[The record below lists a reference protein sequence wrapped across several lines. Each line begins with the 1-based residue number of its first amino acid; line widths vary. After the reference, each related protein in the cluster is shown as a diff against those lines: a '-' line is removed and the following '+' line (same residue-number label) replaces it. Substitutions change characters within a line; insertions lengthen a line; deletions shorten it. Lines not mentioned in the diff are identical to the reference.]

1 MAADTVPHM
10 VRALGFVGVC
20 VVLSGLLVNTYLAV
34 VARNVS
40 PAEYS
45 DFGAFWS
52 IALLVGF
59 GAFLPV
65 EQELARLG
73 PRALRPAAVVAL
85 AMAVAVGALAVFVSP
100 SVVVLCFL
108 SAGQFLVR
116 GWLIGSGKLAWHG
129 GLLVIDTALRVA
141 FALLAGWLGATTSEQ
156 FEWTLVA
163 AVAVA
168 HLPVLAGIW
177 WQGDSEVPVRD
188 IARAVSPLL
197 VGSIC
202 AQLLLNGVPVL
213 VTAIAAPDERAR
225 AGAFL
230 AAFLLARVPL
240 FVAVPLQTALL
251 PVIGGKP
258 ARTVLT
264 RLASV
269 LALTAAAGVAVA
281 FTFGPWLVRLVF
293 GHLYR
298 VSSVDLA
305 LIALGVVAHLGL
317 IVTTQALVAGA
328 LHSRV
333 AWSWLAGVTT
343 AAVTFAVIPDLLLR
357 AEIAFLAG
365 SLAGWLA
372 GVRLLLITPR
382 QESELCSTTS
392 SSP

>member
-1 MAADTVPHM
+1 M

-20 VVLSGLLVNTYLAV
+20 IVLSGLLVNAYLAI

-73 PRALRPAAVVAL
+73 PRALRSAAVVA
-85 AMAVAVGALAVFVSP
+85 ACMAVVECALAVFVSP
-100 SVVVLCFL
+100 AVVVLCFL
-108 SAGQFLVR
+108 SAAQFLVR
-116 GWLIGSGKLAWHG
+116 GALIGSGKLAWHG
-129 GLLVIDTALRVA
+129 GLLVADTTLRVV
-141 FALLAGWLGATTSEQ
+141 FALLAGWLGATTSAQ

-168 HLPVLAGIW
+168 HLPVLAAIW
-177 WQGDSEVPVRD
+177 WQGEGEVPVREF
-188 IARAVSPLL
+188 ARAISPLL
-197 VGSIC
+197 VGSLC
-202 AQLLLNGVPVL
+202 AQLLLNGIPVL
-213 VTAIAAPDERAR
+213 VTAIATPGERAQ
-225 AGAFL
+225 AGVFL

-251 PVIGGKP
+251 PVLAGKRK
-258 ARTVLT
+258 RTVVT
-264 RLASV
+264 RLAAV
-269 LALTAAAGVAVA
+269 LAAAAIAGVAVA
-281 FTFGPWLVRLVF
+281 VTIGPWLVRLVF
-293 GHLYR
+293 GPLYV
-298 VSSVDLA
+298 VSATDLT

-317 IVTTQALVAGA
+317 IVTTQALVADA

-333 AWSWLAGVTT
+333 AWTWVAGVLT
-343 AAVTFAVIPDLLLR
+343 AAVTFALIPDLLLR
-357 AEIAFLAG
+357 AEIAFLTG
-365 SLAGWLA
+365 SLAGLLV
-372 GVRLLLITPR
+372 GLRLLTSPR

>member
-1 MAADTVPHM
+1 M

-20 VVLSGLLVNTYLAV
+20 IVLSGLLVNAYLAI

-73 PRALRPAAVVAL
+73 PRALRSAAVVA
-85 AMAVAVGALAVFVSP
+85 AGMAVVECALAVFVSP
-100 SVVVLCFL
+100 AVVVLCFL
-108 SAGQFLVR
+108 SAAQFLVR
-116 GWLIGSGKLAWHG
+116 GALIGNGKLAWHG
-129 GLLVIDTALRVA
+129 GLLVADTTLRVV
-141 FALLAGWLGATTSEQ
+141 FALLAGWLGATTSAQ

-168 HLPVLAGIW
+168 HLPVLAAIW
-177 WQGDSEVPVRD
+177 WQGDGEVPVREF
-188 IARAVSPLL
+188 ARAVSPLL
-197 VGSIC
+197 VGSLC
-202 AQLLLNGVPVL
+202 AQLLLNGIPVL
-213 VTAIAAPDERAR
+213 VTAIATPAERAQ
-225 AGAFL
+225 AGVFL

-251 PVIGGKP
+251 PVLAGKQK
-258 ARTVLT
+258 RTVVT
-264 RLASV
+264 RLAAV
-269 LALTAAAGVAVA
+269 LAVAAVAGAAVA
-281 FTFGPWLVRLVF
+281 FTIGPWLVRLVF
-293 GHLYR
+293 GPLYV
-298 VSSVDLA
+298 VSATDLA
-305 LIALGVVAHLGL
+305 LVALGVVAHLGL
-317 IVTTQALVAGA
+317 IVTTQALVADA

-333 AWSWLAGVTT
+333 AWSWIAGVLT
-343 AAVTFAVIPDLLLR
+343 AAATFALIPDLLLR
-357 AEIAFLAG
+357 AEIAFLTG
-365 SLAGWLA
+365 SLAGLLV
-372 GVRLLLITPR
+372 GLRLLTSPR

>member
-1 MAADTVPHM
+1 M

-20 VVLSGLLVNTYLAV
+20 IVLSGLLVNAYLAI

-73 PRALRPAAVVAL
+73 PRALRSAAVVA
-85 AMAVAVGALAVFVSP
+85 AGMAVVECALAVFVSP
-100 SVVVLCFL
+100 AVVVLCFL
-108 SAGQFLVR
+108 SAAQFLVR
-116 GWLIGSGKLAWHG
+116 GGLIGSGKLAWHG
-129 GLLVIDTALRVA
+129 GLLVADTTLRVV
-141 FALLAGWLGATTSEQ
+141 FALLAGWLGATTSAQ

-163 AVAVA
+163 AVAVV
-168 HLPVLAGIW
+168 HLPVLAAIW
-177 WQGDSEVPVRD
+177 WQGDGEVPVREF
-188 IARAVSPLL
+188 ARAVSPLL
-197 VGSIC
+197 VGSLC
-202 AQLLLNGVPVL
+202 AQLLLNGIPVL
-213 VTAIAAPDERAR
+213 VTAIATPGERAQ
-225 AGAFL
+225 AGVFL

-251 PVIGGKP
+251 PVLAGKQK
-258 ARTVLT
+258 RTVVT
-264 RLASV
+264 RLAAV
-269 LALTAAAGVAVA
+269 LAAAAGAGVTVAV
-281 FTFGPWLVRLVF
+281 TIGPWLVRLVF
-293 GHLYR
+293 GPLYV
-298 VSSVDLA
+298 VSATDLT
-305 LIALGVVAHLGL
+305 LIALGVIAHLGL

-333 AWSWLAGVTT
+333 AWSWIAGLLT
-343 AAVTFAVIPDLLLR
+343 AAATFALIPGLVLR
-357 AEIAFLAG
+357 AEIAFLTG
-365 SLAGWLA
+365 SLAGLLV
-372 GVRLLLITPR
+372 GLRLLTSPR

>member
-1 MAADTVPHM
+1 M

-73 PRALRPAAVVAL
+73 PRALRSAAVVAL
-85 AMAVAVGALAVFVSP
+85 AMAAVECALAVFVSP
-100 SVVVLCFL
+100 AVAVLCFL

-116 GWLIGSGKLAWHG
+116 GTLIGSGKLAWHG
-129 GLLVIDTALRVA
+129 GLLVVDTALRVV
-141 FALLAGWLGATTSEQ
+141 FALLAAWLGATTSAQ

-168 HLPVLAGIW
+168 HLPVLAAIW
-177 WQGDSEVPVRD
+177 WQDDSDVPVRD

-197 VGSIC
+197 VGSVC
-202 AQLLLNGVPVL
+202 AQLLLNGIPVL
-213 VTAIAAPDERAR
+213 VTAIAEPGERAR
-225 AGAFL
+225 AGVFL

-251 PVIGGKP
+251 PVITGRPIRG
-258 ARTVLT
+258 VVT
-264 RLASV
+264 RLAVV
-269 LALTAAAGVAVA
+269 LALAGGAGLATA
-281 FTFGPWLVRLVF
+281 FTIGPWLVRLVF
-293 GHLYR
+293 GPLYA
-298 VSSVDLA
+298 VSSVNLA

-333 AWSWLAGVTT
+333 AWSWLIGVAT
-343 AAVTFAVIPDLLLR
+343 AAVTFALIPDLLLR

-365 SLAGWLA
+365 SLAGLLA
-372 GVRLLLITPR
+372 GVRLLTSPR

>member
-1 MAADTVPHM
+1 M

-20 VVLSGLLVNTYLAV
+20 IVLSGLLVNAYLAI

-73 PRALRPAAVVAL
+73 PRALRSAAVVA
-85 AMAVAVGALAVFVSP
+85 ACMAVVECALAVFVAP
-100 SVVVLCFL
+100 AVVVLCFL
-108 SAGQFLVR
+108 SAAQFLVR
-116 GWLIGSGKLAWHG
+116 GTLIGSGKLAWHG
-129 GLLVIDTALRVA
+129 GLLVADTTLRVV
-141 FALLAGWLGATTSEQ
+141 FALLAGWLGATTSAQ

-168 HLPVLAGIW
+168 HLPVLAAIW
-177 WQGDSEVPVRD
+177 WQGDGEVPVREF
-188 IARAVSPLL
+188 ARAVSPLL
-197 VGSIC
+197 VGSLC
-202 AQLLLNGVPVL
+202 AQLLLNGIPVL
-213 VTAIAAPDERAR
+213 VTAIATPGERAQ
-225 AGAFL
+225 AGVFL

-251 PVIGGKP
+251 PVLAGKQK
-258 ARTVLT
+258 RTVVT
-264 RLASV
+264 RLAAV
-269 LALTAAAGVAVA
+269 LAVAAVAGVAVA
-281 FTFGPWLVRLVF
+281 FAIGPWLVRLVF
-293 GHLYR
+293 GPLYV
-298 VSSVDLA
+298 VSATDLT

-317 IVTTQALVAGA
+317 IVTTQALVADA

-333 AWSWLAGVTT
+333 AWSWVMGVLT
-343 AAVTFAVIPDLLLR
+343 AAATFTLIPDLLLR
-357 AEIAFLAG
+357 AEIAFLTG
-365 SLAGWLA
+365 SLAGLLV
-372 GVRLLLITPR
+372 GLRLLTSPR

>member
-1 MAADTVPHM
+1 M
-10 VRALGFVGVC
+10 VRALSFVGVC
-20 VVLSGLLVNTYLAV
+20 VVLSGLLINTYLAV

-73 PRALRPAAVVAL
+73 PRALRSAAVVAL
-85 AMAVAVGALAVFVSP
+85 AMAVVECALAVFVSP
-100 SVVVLCFL
+100 AVVVLCFL
-108 SAGQFLVR
+108 SAAQFLVR
-116 GWLIGSGKLAWHG
+116 GVLIGSGRLAWHG
-129 GLLVIDTALRVA
+129 GLLVVDTALRVV
-141 FALLAGWLGATTSEQ
+141 FALLAGWLGATTSAQ

-168 HLPVLAGIW
+168 HLPVLAGLW
-177 WQGDSEVPVRD
+177 WQGESEVPARD
-188 IARAVSPLL
+188 VARAVAPLL
-197 VGSIC
+197 VGSVC
-202 AQLLLNGVPVL
+202 AQLLLNGIPVL
-213 VTAIAAPDERAR
+213 VTAVAAPGERAR
-225 AGAFL
+225 AGVFL

-251 PVIGGKP
+251 PVITGKP
-258 ARTVLT
+258 ARTVVT
-264 RLASV
+264 RLAAA
-269 LALTAAAGVAVA
+269 LALIGAAGVALA
-281 FTFGPWLVRLVF
+281 FTIGPWLVRLVF
-293 GHLYR
+293 GPLYA
-298 VSSVDLA
+298 VSPADLA
-305 LIALGVVAHLGL
+305 LVALGVVAHLGL
-317 IVTTQALVAGA
+317 IVTTQALVASA

-333 AWSWLAGVTT
+333 AWSWLAGVLV
-343 AAVTFAVIPDLLLR
+343 AAVTFVFIPDLLLR

-365 SLAGWLA
+365 SLAGWLT
-372 GVRLLLITPR
+372 GLRLLTSPR

>member
-1 MAADTVPHM
+1 MAADTVPPM

-85 AMAVAVGALAVFVSP
+85 AMAVAECALAVFVSP
-100 SVVVLCFL
+100 AVVVLCFL

-141 FALLAGWLGATTSEQ
+141 FALLAGWLGATTSAQ
-156 FEWTLVA
+156 FEWTLVVA
-163 AVAVA
+163 IAVS
-168 HLPVLAGIW
+168 HLPVLAAIW
-177 WQGDSEVPVRD
+177 WQGDGEVPVRD

-197 VGSIC
+197 VGSVC
-202 AQLLLNGVPVL
+202 AQLLLNGIPVL
-213 VTAIAAPDERAR
+213 VTATAAADERAQ
-225 AGAFL
+225 AGVFL

-251 PVIGGKP
+251 PVIDGKP

-264 RLASV
+264 RLA
-269 LALTAAAGVAVA
+269 LALALAAAAGVAVA
-281 FTFGPWLVRLVF
+281 FTIGPWLVRLVF

-333 AWSWLAGVTT
+333 AWSWLAGVAT

-365 SLAGWLA
+365 SLVGLLT
-372 GVRLLLITPR
+372 GVRLLLISPR

>member
-1 MAADTVPHM
+1 M
-10 VRALGFVGVC
+10 VRALSFVGVC

-73 PRALRPAAVVAL
+73 PRALRSAAVVAL
-85 AMAVAVGALAVFVSP
+85 GMAAVECAFAVFVSP
-100 SVVVLCFL
+100 AVAVLCFL

-116 GWLIGSGKLAWHG
+116 GALIGSGKLAWHG
-129 GLLVIDTALRVA
+129 GLLVVDTALRVV
-141 FALLAGWLGATTSEQ
+141 FALLAGWLGATTSAQ

-168 HLPVLAGIW
+168 HLPVLAAIW
-177 WQGDSEVPVRD
+177 WQEDNVVPVRD
-188 IARAVSPLL
+188 IARAISPLL
-197 VGSIC
+197 VGSVC
-202 AQLLLNGVPVL
+202 AQLLLNGIPVL
-213 VTAIAAPDERAR
+213 VTAIAAPDERAK
-225 AGAFL
+225 AGVFL

-251 PVIGGKP
+251 PVMTGQPMRK
-258 ARTVLT
+258 VVT
-264 RLASV
+264 RLAVV
-269 LALTAAAGVAVA
+269 LALVGAAGVALA
-281 FTFGPWLVRLVF
+281 FTIGPWLVRLVF
-293 GHLYR
+293 GPAYV
-298 VSSVDLA
+298 VSSVDIA

-328 LHSRV
+328 LHKRV
-333 AWSWLAGVTT
+333 AWSWLIGVAA
-343 AAVTFAVIPDLLLR
+343 AAVTFALIPDLLLR
-357 AEIAFLAG
+357 AEIAFLTG
-365 SLAGWLA
+365 SLVGWLA
-372 GVRLLLITPR
+372 GVRLLISPR

>member
-1 MAADTVPHM
+1 MVPPM

-20 VVLSGLLVNTYLAV
+20 IVLSGLLVNAYLAI

-73 PRALRPAAVVAL
+73 PRALRSAAVVA
-85 AMAVAVGALAVFVSP
+85 ACMAVVECALAVFVSP
-100 SVVVLCFL
+100 AVVVLCFL
-108 SAGQFLVR
+108 SAAQFLVR
-116 GWLIGSGKLAWHG
+116 GALIGSGRLTWHG
-129 GLLVIDTALRVA
+129 GLLVADTTLRVV
-141 FALLAGWLGATTSEQ
+141 FALLAGWLGATTSAQ

-168 HLPVLAGIW
+168 HLPVLAAIW
-177 WQGDSEVPVRD
+177 WQGEGEVPVREF
-188 IARAVSPLL
+188 ARAVSPLL
-197 VGSIC
+197 VGSLC
-202 AQLLLNGVPVL
+202 AQLLLNGIPVL
-213 VTAIAAPDERAR
+213 VTAIATPAERAQ
-225 AGAFL
+225 AGVFL

-251 PVIGGKP
+251 PVLAGKQR
-258 ARTVLT
+258 RTVVT
-264 RLASV
+264 RLAAV
-269 LALTAAAGVAVA
+269 LAAAAGAGVAVA
-281 FTFGPWLVRLVF
+281 VTIGPWLVRLVF
-293 GHLYR
+293 GPLYV
-298 VSSVDLA
+298 VSAADLT

-317 IVTTQALVAGA
+317 IVTTQALVADA

-333 AWSWLAGVTT
+333 AWSWVVGVLT
-343 AAVTFAVIPDLLLR
+343 AAATFALIPDLLLR
-357 AEIAFLAG
+357 AEIAFLTG
-365 SLAGWLA
+365 SLAGLLV
-372 GVRLLLITPR
+372 GLRLLTSPR

>member
-1 MAADTVPHM
+1 MADIVPPM
-10 VRALGFVGVC
+10 VRALSFVGVC
-20 VVLSGLLVNTYLAV
+20 VVLSGLLVNAYLAV

-73 PRALRPAAVVAL
+73 PRALRSAAVVAL
-85 AMAVAVGALAVFVSP
+85 AMAVVECALAVFVSP
-100 SVVVLCFL
+100 AVVVLCFL

-116 GWLIGSGKLAWHG
+116 GVLIGSGKLAWHG
-129 GLLVIDTALRVA
+129 GLLVVDTALRVV
-141 FALLAGWLGATTSEQ
+141 FALLAGWLGATTSAQ

-168 HLPVLAGIW
+168 HLPVLAGLW
-177 WQGDSEVPVRD
+177 WQGESEVPVRD
-188 IARAVSPLL
+188 VARAVAPLL
-197 VGSIC
+197 VGSVC
-202 AQLLLNGVPVL
+202 AQLLLNGIPVL
-213 VTAIAAPDERAR
+213 VTAVAAPDERAR
-225 AGAFL
+225 AGVFL

-251 PVIGGKP
+251 PVITGKSER
-258 ARTVLT
+258 AVVT
-264 RLASV
+264 RLAAA
-269 LALTAAAGVAVA
+269 LALIGAAGVALA
-281 FTFGPWLVRLVF
+281 FTIGPWLVRLVF
-293 GHLYR
+293 GPLYA

-305 LIALGVVAHLGL
+305 LVALGVVAHLGL

-328 LHSRV
+328 RHSRV
-333 AWSWLAGVTT
+333 AWSWLAGVAT
-343 AAVTFAVIPDLLLR
+343 AAVTFALIPDLLLR
-357 AEIAFLAG
+357 AEIAFLTG
-365 SLAGWLA
+365 SLVGWLA
-372 GVRLLLITPR
+372 GVLLLTSPR
-382 QESELCSTTS
+382 QESERCSTTS

>member
-1 MAADTVPHM
+1 MVPPM

-20 VVLSGLLVNTYLAV
+20 IVLSGLLVNAYLAI

-73 PRALRPAAVVAL
+73 PRALRSAAVVA
-85 AMAVAVGALAVFVSP
+85 ACMAVVECALAVFVSP
-100 SVVVLCFL
+100 AVVVLCFL
-108 SAGQFLVR
+108 SAAQFLVR
-116 GWLIGSGKLAWHG
+116 GALIGSGKLAWHG
-129 GLLVIDTALRVA
+129 GLLVADTTLRVV
-141 FALLAGWLGATTSEQ
+141 FALLAGWLGATTSAQ

-168 HLPVLAGIW
+168 HLPVLAAIW
-177 WQGDSEVPVRD
+177 WQGEGEVPVREF
-188 IARAVSPLL
+188 ARAVSPLL
-197 VGSIC
+197 VGSLC
-202 AQLLLNGVPVL
+202 AQLLLNGIPVL
-213 VTAIAAPDERAR
+213 VTAIATPGERAQ
-225 AGAFL
+225 AGVFL

-251 PVIGGKP
+251 PVLAGKQR
-258 ARTVLT
+258 RTVVT
-264 RLASV
+264 RLAAV
-269 LALTAAAGVAVA
+269 LAAAAGAGVAVA
-281 FTFGPWLVRLVF
+281 VTIGPWLVRLVF
-293 GHLYR
+293 GPLYV
-298 VSSVDLA
+298 VSATDLT

-317 IVTTQALVAGA
+317 IVTTQSLVADA

-333 AWSWLAGVTT
+333 AWSWVAGVLT
-343 AAVTFAVIPDLLLR
+343 AAVTFALIPGLLLR
-357 AEIAFLAG
+357 AEIAFLTG
-365 SLAGWLA
+365 SLAGLLV
-372 GVRLLLITPR
+372 GLRLLTSPR

>member
-1 MAADTVPHM
+1 M
-10 VRALGFVGVC
+10 VRALSFVGVC
-20 VVLSGLLVNTYLAV
+20 IVLSGLLVNTYLAV

-73 PRALRPAAVVAL
+73 PRALRSAAVVAL
-85 AMAVAVGALAVFVSP
+85 AMAAVEAALAAFVSP
-100 SVVVLCFL
+100 AVAVLCVL

-129 GLLVIDTALRVA
+129 GLLVIDTALRVV
-141 FALLAGWLGATTSEQ
+141 FALLAAWLGARTSAQ

-163 AVAVA
+163 AIAVA

-177 WQGDSEVPVRD
+177 WQGDGEVPVRD
-188 IARAVSPLL
+188 IARAVAPLL
-197 VGSIC
+197 VGSLC
-202 AQLLLNGVPVL
+202 AQLLLNGIPVV
-213 VTAIAAPDERAR
+213 VTAIAAPGERAR
-225 AGAFL
+225 AGVFL

-251 PVIGGKP
+251 PVITGKP
-258 ARTVLT
+258 MRAVVT
-264 RLASV
+264 RLAVV
-269 LALTAAAGVAVA
+269 LALAGAAGVATA
-281 FTFGPWLVRLVF
+281 FTVGPWLVRLVF
-293 GHLYR
+293 GHLYA

-333 AWSWLAGVTT
+333 AWSWLTGVVT
-343 AAVTFAVIPDLLLR
+343 AAVTFALIPDLLLR

-365 SLAGWLA
+365 SAAGLLA

-382 QESELCSTTS
+382 QENELCATTS

>member
-1 MAADTVPHM
+1 MVPPM

-20 VVLSGLLVNTYLAV
+20 IVLSGLLVNAYLAI

-73 PRALRPAAVVAL
+73 PRALRSAAVVA
-85 AMAVAVGALAVFVSP
+85 ACMAVVECALAVFVSP
-100 SVVVLCFL
+100 AVVVLCFL
-108 SAGQFLVR
+108 SAAQFLVR
-116 GWLIGSGKLAWHG
+116 GALIGSGKLAWHG
-129 GLLVIDTALRVA
+129 GLLVADTTLRVV
-141 FALLAGWLGATTSEQ
+141 FALLAGWLGATTSAQ

-168 HLPVLAGIW
+168 HLPVLAAIW
-177 WQGDSEVPVRD
+177 WQGEGEVPVREF
-188 IARAVSPLL
+188 ARAISPLL
-197 VGSIC
+197 VGSLC
-202 AQLLLNGVPVL
+202 AQLLLNGIPVL
-213 VTAIAAPDERAR
+213 VTAIATPGERAQ
-225 AGAFL
+225 AGVFL

-251 PVIGGKP
+251 PVLAGKRK
-258 ARTVLT
+258 RTVVT
-264 RLASV
+264 RLAAV
-269 LALTAAAGVAVA
+269 LAAAAIAGVAVA
-281 FTFGPWLVRLVF
+281 VTIGPWLVRLVF
-293 GHLYR
+293 GPLYV
-298 VSSVDLA
+298 VSATDLT

-317 IVTTQALVAGA
+317 IVTTQALVADA

-333 AWSWLAGVTT
+333 AWTWVAGVLT
-343 AAVTFAVIPDLLLR
+343 AAVTFALIPDLLLR
-357 AEIAFLAG
+357 AEIAFLTG
-365 SLAGWLA
+365 SLAGLLV
-372 GVRLLLITPR
+372 GLRLLTSPR